1 MIGNPIFIAGTDT
14 DAGKTFAASALLHA
28 AKERR
33 MTSYGLKPIAAGA
46 VSDQHGSLKNNDAL
60 ELMKASSESLP
71 YDQVNP
77 IVLEPAIAP
86 HIALEKAK
94 RQTNVSELAAHCRK
108 AIENYPADFVL
119 IEGAGGWFV
128 PLNMYETLA
137 DLCIELNV
145 RVVLV
150 VGMKLG
156 CISHA
161 LLTVQAIADAGLE
174 LCAWIANSPIE
185 PMPYLTENIDTLRRR
200 IVAPCIGEIPPLTK
214 PEEAT
219 RYLDISSLV

>member
-77 IVLEPAIAP
+77 IVL
-86 HIALEKAK
+86 
-94 RQTNVSELAAHCRK
+94 
-108 AIENYPADFVL
+108 
-119 IEGAGGWFV
+119 
-128 PLNMYETLA
+128 
-137 DLCIELNV
+137 
-145 RVVLV
+145 
-150 VGMKLG
+150 
-156 CISHA
+156 
-161 LLTVQAIADAGLE
+161 
-174 LCAWIANSPIE
+174 
-185 PMPYLTENIDTLRRR
+185 
-200 IVAPCIGEIPPLTK
+200 
-214 PEEAT
+214 
-219 RYLDISSLV
+219 

>member
-14 DAGKTFAASALLHA
+14 DVGKTFAASALLRA
-28 AKERR
+28 ARERK

-46 VSDQHGSLKNNDAL
+46 VRKQNESLKNDDAL
-60 ELMKASSESLP
+60 ELMRASSETLP

-77 IVLEPAIAP
+77 VVLEPAIAP
-86 HIALEKAK
+86 HIALEKTK

-108 AIENYPADFVL
+108 AIEGYPADFVL

-128 PLNMYETLA
+128 PLNMHETMA
-137 DLCIELNV
+137 DLCVELNV

-161 LLTVQAIADAGLE
+161 LLTAEAIANAGLE
-174 LCAWIANSPIE
+174 LCGWIANSPVK
-185 PMPYLTENIDTLRRR
+185 PMPYLQENIETLRRR
-200 IVAPCIGEIPPLTK
+200 IVAPCIGEIPMLSK
-214 PEEAT
+214 PEEAPP
-219 RYLDISSLV
+219 YLDISSLV